1 MEMHVIAKSSNLHV
15 NSCFSIWITRYYFR
29 RNLPLANARDKYF
42 TKIML
47 PILKLDTNYGF
58 HELFLNK
65 NVFPFIEGVNLKN
78 NINNVGTYF
87 FKQEISNGNACH
99 SKIQ

>member
-1 MEMHVIAKSSNLHV
+1 
-15 NSCFSIWITRYYFR
+15 
-29 RNLPLANARDKYF
+29 
-42 TKIML
+42 ML

-78 NINNVGTYF
+78 NINNVGTLP
-87 FKQEISNGNACH
+87 
-99 SKIQ
+99 